1 MMIMDV
7 GSIST
12 ESIGLTNDGYGYV
25 SMVISICLCIV
36 VVALVNNTRRPSR
49 FPPGPPGMPIIGNVL
64 DLTASS
70 EVLFDKWSKIY
81 GDIFSFRVGERWVVV
96 LNHQEVIKE
105 AMLKYGVE
113 FSGRPQ
119 FYSAE
124 IASDGFKDIVFSN
137 FSETWKLHRKLAH
150 SAIRQFATGRKLDS
164 LVHGVFPQVQQMLKE
179 NSGKPFDP
187 KLMITLTLYNMF
199 SKMCFNESY
208 DFSDPRMMEYIDM
221 SQELAE
227 KVGFG
232 LVADYFPRARF
243 LSFGGA
249 RYIQRMKQKYMEWTS
264 PQLQRHRETLSQD
277 NARDF
282 CDLML
287 LAQMKA
293 KESDEDREISKNLS
307 DTHLAQTVNDIFL
320 AGIETSMQRL
330 YWAIALM
337 TEHPDIKAKIQHE
350 IDVEIGRGRYPVIG
364 DRGKLPY
371 TEATL
376 YEMIRYSTVGP
387 VGVPHSTMV
396 DTEFR
401 GFLIPKDTIILLNQY
416 SMHFDEREW
425 KDPYSFLPE
434 HFLDESGTTRQ
445 HPSSFQPF
453 GTGRRSC
460 LGEAVAKAD
469 LFLIFT
475 WLMQNYTF
483 RKVPGCSEK
492 CLLKLLPETAAGRV
506 LQSYEILIEER

>member
-1 MMIMDV
+1 MKDRV
-7 GSIST
+7 LSAEWTGFTAS
-12 ESIGLTNDGYGYV
+12 DGYLNVGTTF
-25 SMVISICLCIV
+25 ILGIV
-36 VVALVNNTRRPSR
+36 LIIVLLVKNARRPHR
-49 FPPGPPGMPIIGNVL
+49 FPPGPPGLPIIGNVF
-64 DLTASS
+64 DLTATS
-70 EVLFDKWSKIY
+70 EVLFDKWSKVY
-81 GDIFSFRVGERWVVV
+81 GDVFSFRVGDRWVVV

-105 AMLKYGVE
+105 AMLKYDVE

-137 FSETWKLHRKLAH
+137 YSDTWKLHRKLAH
-150 SAIRQFATGRKLDS
+150 SAFRKFATGHKLDE
-164 LVHGVFPQVQQMLKE
+164 LVHGVIPQVQQMLKE
-179 NSGKPFDP
+179 NIGKPFDP
-187 KLMITLTLYNMF
+187 KLMITLTLYNVF
-199 SKMCFNESY
+199 SKMCFSESY
-208 DFSDPRMMEYIDM
+208 DFSDPRMLGYITM

-232 LVADYFPRARF
+232 LVADYFPWARF
-243 LSFGGA
+243 LSYNGA
-249 RYIQRMKQKYMEWTS
+249 SYIQRMKQKYMEWTS
-264 PQLQRHRETLSQD
+264 PQLQRHRETLD
-277 NARDF
+277 PNEARDF

-287 LAQMKA
+287 LAQMEA
-293 KESDEDREISKNLS
+293 MDSEEDRKISQNLS
-307 DTHLAQTVNDIFL
+307 DIHLKQTVNDIFL

-337 TEHPDIKAKIQHE
+337 TEYPDVQAKIQGE
-350 IDVEIGRGRYPVIG
+350 IEVEIGRGRHPVIK
-364 DRGKLPY
+364 DRGNLPY

-387 VGVPHSTMV
+387 VGVPHATMV
-396 DTEFR
+396 DTKFR
-401 GFLIPKDTIILLNQY
+401 GYLIPKGTTVLLNQY

-425 KDPYSFLPE
+425 TDPHSFRPE
-434 HFLDESGTTRQ
+434 HFLDESGTTRL

-475 WLMQNYTF
+475 WLLQNYTF
-483 RKVPGCSEK
+483 RKVPEYSEEN
-492 CLLKLLPETAAGRV
+492 LLKLLPETAAGRV
-506 LQSYEILIEER
+506 LQNYKILIEER

>member
-1 MMIMDV
+1 MKDRV
-7 GSIST
+7 LSAEWTGFTAS
-12 ESIGLTNDGYGYV
+12 DGYLNVGTTF
-25 SMVISICLCIV
+25 ILGIV
-36 VVALVNNTRRPSR
+36 LIIVLLVKNARRPHR
-49 FPPGPPGMPIIGNVL
+49 FPPGPPGLPIIGNVF
-64 DLTASS
+64 DLTATS
-70 EVLFDKWSKIY
+70 EVLFDKWSKVY
-81 GDIFSFRVGERWVVV
+81 GDVFSFRVGDRWVVV

-105 AMLKYGVE
+105 AMLKYDVE

-137 FSETWKLHRKLAH
+137 YSDTWKLHRKLAH
-150 SAIRQFATGRKLDS
+150 SAF
-164 LVHGVFPQVQQMLKE
+164 
-179 NSGKPFDP
+179 
-187 KLMITLTLYNMF
+187 
-199 SKMCFNESY
+199 SY
-208 DFSDPRMMEYIDM
+208 DFSDPRMLGYITM

-232 LVADYFPRARF
+232 LVADYFPWARF
-243 LSFGGA
+243 LSYNGA
-249 RYIQRMKQKYMEWTS
+249 SYIQRMKQKYMEWTS
-264 PQLQRHRETLSQD
+264 PQLQRHRETLD
-277 NARDF
+277 PNEARDF

-287 LAQMKA
+287 LAQMEA
-293 KESDEDREISKNLS
+293 MDNEEDRKISQNLS
-307 DTHLAQTVNDIFL
+307 DIHLKQTVNDIFL

-337 TEHPDIKAKIQHE
+337 TEYPDVQAKIQGE
-350 IDVEIGRGRYPVIG
+350 IEVEIGRGRHPVIK
-364 DRGKLPY
+364 DRGNLPY

-387 VGVPHSTMV
+387 VGVPHATMV
-396 DTEFR
+396 DTKFR
-401 GFLIPKDTIILLNQY
+401 GYLIPKGTTVLLNQY

-425 KDPYSFLPE
+425 TDPHSFRPE
-434 HFLDESGTTRQ
+434 HFLDESGTTRL

-475 WLMQNYTF
+475 WLLQNYTF
-483 RKVPGCSEK
+483 RKVPEYSEEN
-492 CLLKLLPETAAGRV
+492 LLKLLPETAAGRV
-506 LQSYEILIEER
+506 LQNYKILIEER